1 MERGFLL
8 RAAREEVE
16 VAMVDDEEEYTIP
29 YLSGDELDK
38 EMKRWRREQR
48 RNRRAGGSENE
59 ELCGGDGPELVGRI
73 ATSRQGY
80 GERWREGLTRSG
92 GKVRMVDGHSDSD
105 SESESDSDSGSTIRA
120 RICSHSGSDSE
131 AAVRRGT
138 QQT

>member
-38 EMKRWRREQR
+38 ELKRWRREQR

-59 ELCGGDGPELVGRI
+59 ELCGGD
-73 ATSRQGY
+73 
-80 GERWREGLTRSG
+80 
-92 GKVRMVDGHSDSD
+92 
-105 SESESDSDSGSTIRA
+105 
-120 RICSHSGSDSE
+120 
-131 AAVRRGT
+131 
-138 QQT
+138 